1 MMNADRSL
9 KGFTLL
15 EILLVVLIVSIM
27 SFIGVNIINSQ
38 SIERVILN
46 QAQQFNDDLMYV
58 CEKAVLE
65 NQAFG
70 FEFLATGYQVL
81 RYQQSEWLLLETQ
94 KVPQFNEAIE
104 TELLLDGLSQ
114 DISADSSIGDENLP
128 HIICQSDGSF
138 NPFELRFSAEEAA
151 EPNQLDDKIYYA
163 LTSETPWQLKGAWH
177 QP

>member
-1 MMNADRSL
+1 MSIIGGS

-27 SFIGVNIINSQ
+27 TAVGANIINSQ
-38 SIERVILN
+38 SIERVIQN
-46 QAQQFNDDLMYV
+46 QAQKFDVDLTFI

-70 FEFLATGYQVL
+70 IEFYTESYQVL
-81 RYQQSEWLLLETQ
+81 RYQQPQWLSIESQ
-94 KVPQFNEAIE
+94 SPSAMNEEIAV
-104 TELLLDGLSQ
+104 ELLLDGLTQEFESELG
-114 DISADSSIGDENLP
+114 ADGEPLP

-138 NPFELRFSAEEAA
+138 NAFELRFSATQAVGSG
-151 EPNQLDDKIYYA
+151 QDIQTYYA
-163 LTSETPWQLKGAWH
+163 LYTESPWQIKGAWY